1 MTDWHPTKAG
11 KQICPQCSH
20 QRKHK
25 KDPCLSVSAVDGGLV
40 WNCHNCGFKGGTNAP
55 RTASEMAGRS
65 RHPIRYGGENGGQHS
80 QRQSGKLA
88 HIPVSPR
95 RRSGEPQ
102 VPAYGD
108 RKSVGWGKSVFGSV

>member
-80 QRQSGKLA
+80 QRQRSEERRVGKGG
-88 HIPVSPR
+88 VSTCKYRWSP
-95 RRSGEPQ
+95 
-102 VPAYGD
+102 YHT
-108 RKSVGWGKSVFGSV
+108 KKKK